1 MPNSIIS
8 RAQVQ
13 VALIAAGLMLASSL
27 VSAASQCKGMQENA
41 CMSDGECVWV
51 QGYTR
56 KDGRSVSSHCKLK
69 GGKKTEQSAQA
80 PAVKLSKAR

>member
-69 GGKKTEQSAQA
+69 GGRKTQPSAQA
-80 PAVKLSKAR
+80 DGVKLSKAR